1 VSSSSRSSGI
11 ENIGHFLYLEGMQY
25 TMCTYDVHF
34 YASFALL
41 SLLPKLELAIQRD
54 FAAGAL
60 TRDSGKVKFLA
71 DGQWGIKK
79 VFGSVPL
86 VYGRLI

>member
-1 VSSSSRSSGI
+1 
-11 ENIGHFLYLEGMQY
+11 
-25 TMCTYDVHF
+25 
-34 YASFALL
+34 
-41 SLLPKLELAIQRD
+41 LPKLELAIQRD
-54 FAAGAL
+54 FAAAAL
-60 TRDSGKVKFLA
+60 THDSGKVKFLA